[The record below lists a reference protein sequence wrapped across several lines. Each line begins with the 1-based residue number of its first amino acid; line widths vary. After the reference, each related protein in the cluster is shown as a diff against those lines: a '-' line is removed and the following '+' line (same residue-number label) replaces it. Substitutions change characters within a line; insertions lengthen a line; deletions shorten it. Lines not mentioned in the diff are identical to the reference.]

1 MEEGEVGTGHA
12 ALGQGRQ
19 EGGSTRGW
27 RRQGDPPLSHLGKR
41 RLALVRL
48 FCPRLDPLPPH
59 PAEERPLLTA
69 GSFCE

>member
-1 MEEGEVGTGHA
+1 M
-12 ALGQGRQ
+12 QPWGRAGRRVAPP
-19 EGGSTRGW
+19 EAGGGRE
-27 RRQGDPPLSHLGKR
+27 DPPLSHLGKR

-59 PAEERPLLTA
+59 AAEERPLLTA